1 MTKQEIN
8 HVYEKSVYEIRLE
21 VAMRLISVAGVT
33 QERAIEEADKF
44 VALLQSEELGE
55 LLSRYR

>member
-21 VAMRLISVAGVT
+21 VAMRLLSVAGVT
-33 QERAIEEADKF
+33 QERALEEADRF
-44 VALLQSEELGE
+44 VTLLQEEEYNSLVN
-55 LLSRYR
+55 RYR

>member
-33 QERAIEEADKF
+33 QERALEEADRF
-44 VALLQSEELGE
+44 VLLLGE
-55 LLSRYR
+55 EEYNSLINRYR